1 MKIRLQKIL
10 QFKLFFGTDKSHPH
24 AFAWFKN
31 FHNSEYEFKNF
42 KILPTQENFVLP
54 KKPAR
59 GLNCQV
65 AHGSTIDS
73 YWSNNIS
80 DENMYVKTL
89 PIEIIPQ
96 DICEDNG
103 MTNWSFGYS
112 DDELALARSLHTLK
126 STNVQ
131 TDNEPKETSEDES

>member
-1 MKIRLQKIL
+1 M
-10 QFKLFFGTDKSHPH
+10 
-24 AFAWFKN
+24 
-31 FHNSEYEFKNF
+31 
-42 KILPTQENFVLP
+42 PTQENFVLP

-126 STNVQ
+126 CTNIYTKNV
-131 TDNEPKETSEDES
+131 PKETSDEESTNILGTKCLRKRSMSDSNIALQDDSNVRNMK